1 MSINAEIITIEG
13 QLPVLSENVRKPDVL
28 QQFYTLVTD
37 HLANSPICLR
47 STKTNNVAIRV
58 DGGWQE
64 YTPTK
69 QLSFWKDLMQAY
81 PVIGEHKW
89 STRRL
94 QALWEYFRAYA
105 PNITFDNKLYF
116 EMPSAVLDGQTGEL
130 ITTPDRHLTHP
141 TLRNSPFDYDP
152 TYEPSQAWQ
161 MWHDS
166 MDAHQQAVRAWSV
179 GSAVLGENGLLF
191 TFGETRTGKSTLA
204 EGITN
209 VLGRGVTTFNLSQHW
224 GRFYTQDFDNT
235 TYLYDPD
242 CKGVKQKNNENYET
256 LHMMANGDP
265 IRMKMKGGA
274 SYKSS
279 NYGFLEVISNY
290 PVPIYFEK
298 SLIDRVRFCLYTY
311 INPRGD
317 GGELKQAILEDRQA
331 WLNYVVKCAI
341 DLAKKNIVRP
351 PLDDY

>member
-161 MWHDS
+161 M
-166 MDAHQQAVRAWSV
+166 
-179 GSAVLGENGLLF
+179 
-191 TFGETRTGKSTLA
+191 
-204 EGITN
+204 
-209 VLGRGVTTFNLSQHW
+209 
-224 GRFYTQDFDNT
+224 
-235 TYLYDPD
+235 
-242 CKGVKQKNNENYET
+242 
-256 LHMMANGDP
+256 
-265 IRMKMKGGA
+265 
-274 SYKSS
+274 
-279 NYGFLEVISNY
+279 
-290 PVPIYFEK
+290 
-298 SLIDRVRFCLYTY
+298 
-311 INPRGD
+311 
-317 GGELKQAILEDRQA
+317 
-331 WLNYVVKCAI
+331 
-341 DLAKKNIVRP
+341 
-351 PLDDY
+351 